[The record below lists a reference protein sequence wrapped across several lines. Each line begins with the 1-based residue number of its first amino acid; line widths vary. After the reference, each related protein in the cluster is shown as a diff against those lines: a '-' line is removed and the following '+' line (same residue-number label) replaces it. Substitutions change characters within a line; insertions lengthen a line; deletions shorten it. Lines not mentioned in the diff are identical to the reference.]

1 MQCGYE
7 PGLYDLNCDRDMA
20 AGVLTEQQNGS
31 SCQQIIFLTGM
42 AGVINKQDF
51 NSVEFDGFRIPGRSL
66 ETLFVVRNPPQITVF
81 PPEYALKTAGFRPPQ
96 ETTAIAFPV
105 ADLPSI
111 GPTYAGNG
119 KNGHFRDR
127 IQGEITRYF
136 SKMAPY
142 SRLSDGTQIRAFCG
156 VFREGKEVIRGRIGR
171 IWEVGGEGI
180 WEVYS

>member
-81 PPEYALKTAGFRPPQ
+81 PPKYALKTAGFRPPQ
-96 ETTAIAFPV
+96 ETAAIAFPV

-119 KNGHFRDR
+119 KNGHIRRSKFRGKLRGISPKWLR
-127 IQGEITRYF
+127 IADFRMALKSGHFAGF
-136 SKMAPY
+136 S
-142 SRLSDGTQIRAFCG
+142 G
-156 VFREGKEVIRGRIGR
+156 RERR
-171 IWEVGGEGI
+171 
-180 WEVYS
+180 